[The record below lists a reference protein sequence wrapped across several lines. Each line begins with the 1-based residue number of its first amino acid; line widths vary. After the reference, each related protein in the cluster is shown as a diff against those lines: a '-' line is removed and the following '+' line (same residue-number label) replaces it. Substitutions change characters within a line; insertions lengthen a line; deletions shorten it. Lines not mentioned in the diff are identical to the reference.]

1 MLTRLIIRNF
11 VLINKLTLNFNSSF
25 TAITGETG
33 SGKSILL
40 NALGLIKGERADFGL
55 IGPTDTRSI
64 VEAYF
69 NVGPEIILWLNERSL
84 QSWEEVIMRR
94 EIYKD
99 GKSRAFIN
107 DTPVT
112 LQEMKDLG
120 ERLFII
126 HSQYN
131 TLELKSQDY
140 QLHILDALCGTSAA
154 YNAYKAEYQ
163 AYLNRNQVLIQ
174 KSEELKLLESKMDY
188 EQFILK
194 EILGLEL
201 DTKDYEAL
209 SQQLALKEEN
219 QSLITIISSISTITN
234 SSMIHEL
241 SGISKALDRHKDK
254 LSSIQKIITITKE
267 VSSCLTELSYLS
279 EQTIQGLELSELD
292 ESLILSQVDE
302 FNRILNKHRLTSQD
316 ALIDLQHRLEGGVIE
331 LEELKAFIANEQK
344 ALLQLETSL
353 KNKAKTL
360 NELRTKAIPNIEKL
374 IQTGFKSL
382 KLNGAHLSLHLSE
395 TDTLNAR
402 GMIDFQ
408 MLFSANKGMN
418 PVPIQKAASGGE
430 LSRVMLLLQQ
440 LVSSKLEM
448 PSILFDEID
457 TGVSGDVAEKIGK
470 LLKDMGKG
478 RQLFAITH
486 LPQVAA
492 QAQHHLVVIKT
503 EHNQFVETSVVELLP
518 EERVKEIARLMSG
531 EIINDAAVVNAR
543 NLLNSNEV

>member
-84 QSWEEVIMRR
+84 QPWEEVIMRR

-140 QLHILDALCGTSAA
+140 QLYILDALCGTQAA

-163 AYLNRNQVLIQ
+163 EYLNRNHVLIQ

-219 QSLITIISSISTITN
+219 QSLITIISSISTIAN

-254 LSSIQKIITITKE
+254 LSSIQKIISITKE

-279 EQTIQGLELSELD
+279 EQAIQGLELSELD

-302 FNRILNKHRLTSQD
+302 FNRILNKHRLTSQE
-316 ALIDLQHRLEGGVIE
+316 ALIDLQHRLEGRVIE
-331 LEELKAFIANEQK
+331 LEELKAFIANEHK
-344 ALLQLETSL
+344 TLLQLETSL
-353 KNKAKTL
+353 RNKAKTL
-360 NELRTKAIPNIEKL
+360 NEFREKAIPNIEKL

-382 KLNGAHLSLHLSE
+382 KLSSAQLSLHLSE

-418 PVPIQKAASGGE
+418 PVPIHKAASGGE

-470 LLKDMGKG
+470 LLKEMGKG

-503 EHNQFVETSVVELLP
+503 EHNHFVETSVVELLP

-531 EIINDAAVVNAR
+531 EIINEAAVVNAR